1 MNIYFNFYCNNHVKM
16 RMAIMWEFLLL
27 FFYSKLDLLKEQ
39 QKILNNK
46 IIKYSLQM
54 NEYYKKYNAWK

>member
-1 MNIYFNFYCNNHVKM
+1 M